1 VGVGRPAPT
10 LGKDAMATTQP
21 PKTSTKNPMTGKGQ
35 APIIP
40 NTLPG
45 GKIHINPKTGK

>member
-1 VGVGRPAPT
+1 
-10 LGKDAMATTQP
+10 MATKLP

-40 NTLPG
+40 NKVPG
-45 GKIHINPKTGK
+45 GTIHINPKTGK